1 MFYHWNCP
9 WEIRRR
15 LVDVLSELRCLLE
28 KGEQAVL
35 QVDSGEAAEGG
46 QARPSSVSFFSDS
59 CLSQSHQKRERE
71 RERVKWLFT
80 AGGGG
85 RGSPRGGPFY
95 AGEYSFPAFGR
106 YSEESARQP
115 V

>member
-1 MFYHWNCP
+1 M
-9 WEIRRR
+9 
-15 LVDVLSELRCLLE
+15 DVLSELRCLLE

-71 RERVKWLFT
+71 RESNGCSLQAVAEGVLHEEGPSMPVSTFSPLSVDTQWRV
-80 AGGGG
+80 
-85 RGSPRGGPFY
+85 RVSPC
-95 AGEYSFPAFGR
+95 E
-106 YSEESARQP
+106 
-115 V
+115 